1 MKTKFSRRFLFC
13 RRRSQI
19 MVFEGI
25 FKFSACSSAG
35 GRCEELP
42 NRQAQDRGEAK
53 PVALASS
60 IILRH
65 GILANAFRLNIFDAF
80 WARAAL
86 DWPEFSVA
94 EAWPCL
100 IVLPEP
106 DLATSTTV
114 QPRGGKGRTK
124 PGRLVQKPRPVAFLS
139 NVSKEKQ

>member
-1 MKTKFSRRFLFC
+1 M
-13 RRRSQI
+13 
-19 MVFEGI
+19 
-25 FKFSACSSAG
+25 
-35 GRCEELP
+35 P

-86 DWPEFSVA
+86 DWPEFSVP

-106 DLATSTTV
+106 DLATSTAV
-114 QPRGGKGRTK
+114 QPRAREGPHEAGPLGAKAPPSR
-124 PGRLVQKPRPVAFLS
+124 FLI
-139 NVSKEKQ
+139 